1 MNDDWNIP
9 SPPQQPP
16 MPQQPATPP
25 LPDTDSFVPGG
36 TAPQYQNA
44 PQQPAAPPPA
54 APQQPYYVQPPVPP
68 QQTYVPYQPPV
79 YVTPPVYSQT
89 PAKPGNGMAV
99 ASLVLGI
106 LSITFCC
113 AWYISA
119 VMAIV
124 GLILGIV
131 AKRKGS
137 AGMATAGI
145 ILNVFG
151 LLLAIVMIVFVVIL
165 VNDPEWM
172 NEFLDEFYY
181 YNEYYGDY
189 HSYGEGGQRLAAFLR
204 SFLTR

>member
-89 PAKPGNGMAV
+89 PAKPWKRHGG
-99 ASLVLGI
+99 
-106 LSITFCC
+106 
-113 AWYISA
+113 
-119 VMAIV
+119 
-124 GLILGIV
+124 GLF
-131 AKRKGS
+131 GS
-137 AGMATAGI
+137 GYS
-145 ILNVFG
+145 VDH
-151 LLLAIVMIVFVVIL
+151 LLLRMVYFGRDGHCRPHPGHSRQTEGQL
-165 VNDPEWM
+165 PEW
-172 NEFLDEFYY
+172 
-181 YNEYYGDY
+181 
-189 HSYGEGGQRLAAFLR
+189 QRQGLFSMSSACCWP
-204 SFLTR
+204 SS

>member
-1 MNDDWNIP
+1 MIGIFLHRPNNRRCRSSRLLRRCRIPIPLFRAVQHRNIKTP
-9 SPPQQPP
+9 RSSRLLRLRPPHNSRI
-16 MPQQPATPP
+16 MCS
-25 LPDTDSFVPGG
+25 LL
-36 TAPQYQNA
+36 
-44 PQQPAAPPPA
+44 
-54 APQQPYYVQPPVPP
+54 VPP